1 MNSGA
6 EKNRRLEPEDHTAA
20 ADRRWRVLFIGDH
33 GKVIAFKRIKTLI
46 GLTLG
51 VVGTALAAV
60 AVLAVANAG
69 LHRRMHGLQEQ
80 MSTSQIQIQAL
91 RQERDLLTAH
101 VVLVEAKMKEALAG
115 VGRPAPGPKTDP
127 GTGAGKT
134 IDPYASLQPAIP
146 AEKSTVSSAP
156 VEGKR
161 LPLGVDEGIAVQD
174 FYAGWDPARRGLH
187 LRYKLAVTRP
197 SRKPLSGHVIVVF
210 KGRDPDPERW
220 LAMPPVDLTKGK
232 PTGRQK
238 GYTFSINHSKA
249 FSHMM
254 PTPPPSSAY
263 TEAVV
268 YVFSNEGQLLTAGG
282 YDVEIKAADG

>member
-1 MNSGA
+1 MNSGV
-6 EKNRRLEPEDHTAA
+6 ENNLRLEPEDHRAA

-60 AVLAVANAG
+60 AVLAVVNAG

-80 MSTSQIQIQAL
+80 VSSSQLQIQAL

-115 VGRPAPGPKTDP
+115 VGRSAAGPKTDP
-127 GTGAGKT
+127 GTGDGKT
-134 IDPYASLQPAIP
+134 IEPYASLQPAIP
-146 AEKSTVSSAP
+146 AEKPTVSSAH
-156 VEGKR
+156 VEGMR
-161 LPLGVDEGIAVQD
+161 LPMGAEVGIAVED
-174 FYAGWDPARRGLH
+174 FFAGWDPTRRGLH
-187 LRYKLAVTRP
+187 LRYKLVVTRP

-210 KGRDPDPERW
+210 RGSEPDSERW
-220 LAMPPVDLTKGK
+220 LAMPPVELTNGK
-232 PTGRQK
+232 PTGRKK

-249 FSHMM
+249 FSHIM
-254 PTPPPSSAY
+254 PTPPPLSAY
-263 TEAVV
+263 TQAVV
-268 YVFSNEGQLLTAGG
+268 YVFSNEGQLLTAGD